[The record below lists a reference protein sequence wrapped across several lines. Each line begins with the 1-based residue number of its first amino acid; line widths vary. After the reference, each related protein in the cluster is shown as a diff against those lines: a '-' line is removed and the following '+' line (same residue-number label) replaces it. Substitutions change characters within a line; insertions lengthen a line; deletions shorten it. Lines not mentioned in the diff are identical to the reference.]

1 MRSKSKILHF
11 LLEHGSLPIV
21 LSVVFVALLWIIAK
35 QINKTKLSDKKK
47 SIIISTY
54 SFTALLI
61 VLFFIRFWPP
71 SDKELLAIA
80 GGGGGGGVT
89 VNFGDTDFGSGK
101 NFDSK
106 ELDVKNVT
114 KTSPAQPT
122 PEESII
128 SEDSDA
134 DNTDVVISK
143 REPIKNPKPIVKTQI
158 TKPVEVKKPVVR
170 KVDDALAN
178 ILKGTKKGGDGNSGT
193 SGNQG
198 RANGDINS
206 TGYSGSGGSG
216 GGTGGGNGTGNGTGT
231 GSGSGSGSG
240 GGNGS
245 GNGKGN
251 GSGYDLNGRKALS
264 KPQPAYN
271 CNEEGIVVV
280 QITVDKNGNVT
291 DAKPGAR
298 GTTNP
303 ANCLASQAKIAAMN
317 TKWNASPDG
326 TEKQVGTIKYNFS
339 LKD

>member
-1 MRSKSKILHF
+1 M
-11 LLEHGSLPIV
+11 SLDSSP
-21 LSVVFVALLWIIAK
+21 
-35 QINKTKLSDKKK
+35 SDKRK
-47 SIIISTY
+47 S
-54 SFTALLI
+54 LLI
-61 VLFFIRFWPP
+61 ATLIYSVLLLILFFIRFWPP
-71 SDKELLAIA
+71 SDEELLSMA

-106 ELDVKNVT
+106 ELDVKNNT
-114 KTSPAQPT
+114 KQTAAQET
-122 PEESII
+122 PQEDII
-128 SEDSDA
+128 TQDDEGDKTDA
-134 DNTDVVISK
+134 VIAK
-143 REPIKNPKPIVKTQI
+143 HEPIKTPKKVLIKPEI
-158 TKPVEVKKPVVR
+158 TKPVEIKKPVVK

-178 ILKGTKKGGDGNSGT
+178 ILHGNKKGGDGNSSS

-206 TGYSGSGGSG
+206 NGYIGSGGSG
-216 GGTGGGNGTGNGTGT
+216 GGTGGGTGTGNGTGT
-231 GSGSGSGSG
+231 GAGSGSGSG

-245 GNGKGN
+245 GNGLGN
-251 GSGYDLNGRKALS
+251 GSGYALNGRKALN

-280 QITVDKNGNVT
+280 QITVDKNGNVIE
-291 DAKPGAR
+291 AKPGAR
-298 GTTNP
+298 GTTNA

-317 TKWNASPDG
+317 TKWSASPDG